1 MRKIIFSFHVMLTT
15 HSIQQSKCFLSNHLF
30 SCFLLLSS
38 FCRFSSVCISIIMFI
53 LWKYYLF
60 LSIFLSSFKLVYYF
74 LSTGWSLFFRYRLS
88 FIIFASRFFLFFTMY
103 ILLLIVQSVISVMW
117 ALWWQT
123 ISLSKYNTLKYRFW
137 SC

>member
-123 ISLSKYNTLKYRFW
+123 ISLSKYNTLKYRF
-137 SC
+137 